1 MKVKESM
8 KFIMERSTEPFKL
21 REGSEYEILYDE
33 GIDKYGLLVDGVLF
47 CFLTPDQAKTLSENI
62 KNKEMF
68 EKFFNSVGIG
78 DKWLNLQPKA
88 ACDPKYKRPTG
99 DTI

>member
-1 MKVKESM
+1 
-8 KFIMERSTEPFKL
+8 MERSTEPFKL

-33 GIDKYGLLVDGVLF
+33 VIDKYGLLVDGVLF
-47 CFLTPDQAKTLSENI
+47 CFLTSDQAKTLSENI

-88 ACDPKYKRPTG
+88 ACDPKYKRPAG
-99 DTI
+99 DAI

>member
-33 GIDKYGLLVDGVLF
+33 DY
-47 CFLTPDQAKTLSENI
+47 
-62 KNKEMF
+62 
-68 EKFFNSVGIG
+68 
-78 DKWLNLQPKA
+78 
-88 ACDPKYKRPTG
+88 R
-99 DTI
+99 